1 MQWLNENAAG
11 VQAITAIVIVLLTA
25 VLVGVTW
32 WYATLTKSMA
42 LTLREQLAASFQ
54 PNVEMTL
61 TDRFKGRGSDGHGGP
76 SETVAGTITVRNKG
90 NLPPKVVP
98 VAMKLIYEKAAFSD
112 QTVTVDAKQR
122 VVAPGETTQ
131 FILLTIDVP
140 PGGSTAPHEQIAQIH
155 CSDLAGVSK
164 HSFSVSSRERDRTY
178 HSSGFQAI

>member
-11 VQAITAIVIVLLTA
+11 VQTITAIAIALLTLA
-25 VLVGVTW
+25 LVGVTW
-32 WYATLTKSMA
+32 WYAGLTKSMA

-54 PNVEMTL
+54 PDIEMAL
-61 TDRFKGRGSDGHGGP
+61 TNRFQGQGSDGRGGH
-76 SETVAGTITVRNKG
+76 SETVAGTIIVRNKG
-90 NLPPKVVP
+90 NLPLKVVT
-98 VAMKLIYEKAAFSD
+98 VAMKLIYDKAAFPV

-140 PGGSTAPHEQIAQIH
+140 PGGSTAPYEQIAQIH

-164 HSFSVSSRERDRTY
+164 HSFSVSSREENRINQ
-178 HSSGFQAI
+178 SSGFQPI